1 MYPPPHMTHMYPPPR
16 MAQILKRTLCS
27 DSMRKCA
34 RTLTFQRVL
43 PSASK
48 LFTFQSVFQARLEAG
63 AEDHRGGAGERGDDE
78 MWSVVGLR
86 ERRRGCVKNLA
97 TNSTLSLEQVRKI
110 ARESVSVSP
119 DRQGGELVRV

>member
-1 MYPPPHMTHMYPPPR
+1 
-16 MAQILKRTLCS
+16 
-27 DSMRKCA
+27 
-34 RTLTFQRVL
+34 
-43 PSASK
+43 
-48 LFTFQSVFQARLEAG
+48 
-63 AEDHRGGAGERGDDE
+63 